1 MRDRRIGT
9 TPAPDR
15 IEMLELSVESSFSAA
30 HQLRGYEGACKDING
45 HNFLVE
51 VTVRIK
57 KLNDIGIGIDFV
69 VLKQDIDH
77 FIKQLDH
84 KNLSELRQFKKI
96 NPTSENLAIWLYDGL
111 CKKVNSKNV
120 KLVKVQV
127 KESSQFTA
135 TYYGKTKRDG

>member
-1 MRDRRIGT
+1 
-9 TPAPDR
+9 
-15 IEMLELSVESSFSAA
+15 MLELSVESSFSAA
-30 HQLRGYEGACKDING
+30 HQLRGYEGVCKDIHG

-51 VTVRIK
+51 VTVSIK

-84 KNLSELRQFKKI
+84 KNLSELSHFKKI

-111 CKKVNSKNV
+111 HKKIRSPNV
-120 KLVKVQV
+120 KLMKVKVS
-127 KESSQFTA
+127 ESPQFSA
-135 TYYGKTKRDG
+135 TYYGKRKGK